1 MRNKLKIISI
11 IILVVV
17 ILHFI
22 LTMIRGTRAMFNF
35 SEDWIIW
42 LYFIILIFISII
54 VLVKSDKI
62 KSWVKGLLVGS
73 ILGGGI
79 TSLLVLAFALS
90 RLSELISDATVHWMF
105 VQLPIGIIGYPA
117 IIIGAVIG
125 AIVGKRKSKK
135 EL

>member
-1 MRNKLKIISI
+1 
-11 IILVVV
+11 
-17 ILHFI
+17 
-22 LTMIRGTRAMFNF
+22 MIRGTRAMFNF